1 MRNFQQL
8 LIWQKG
14 MDLVAAVYALARQL
28 PKEELFGLRSQLTR
42 AAVSIPSNVAEGS
55 SRASEKDYKRFIEI
69 ALGSA
74 FEVETQLLILERVAL
89 LASNSTEHALALIR
103 EEQMMLQAFM
113 RRLNTNKPTA

>member
-14 MDLVAAVYALARQL
+14 MDVVASVYVLARQL

-55 SRASEKDYKRFIEI
+55 SRSSEKDYKRFIEI

-89 LASNSTEHALALIR
+89 FSPESIESALTLIR

-113 RRLNTNKPTA
+113 RRLDTNKSTA

>member
-14 MDLVAAVYALARQL
+14 MDVVAGVYELVRLL

-42 AAVSIPSNVAEGS
+42 AAVSIPSNIAEGS
-55 SRASEKDYKRFIEI
+55 SRGSEKDYKRFIEI

-74 FEVETQLLILERVAL
+74 FEVETQLLIAQRGSMLPADATIVVLDAV
-89 LASNSTEHALALIR
+89 R
-103 EEQMMLQAFM
+103 EEQMMLQSFI
-113 RRLNTNKPTA
+113 RRLTTEK

>member
-1 MRNFQQL
+1 MDVV
-8 LIWQKG
+8 KG
-14 MDLVAAVYALARQL
+14 VYALARQL

-55 SRASEKDYKRFIEI
+55 SRGSEKDYRRFIEI

-74 FEVETQLLILERVAL
+74 FEVETQLLIIEQTEMVA
-89 LASNSTEHALALIR
+89 ANATESVLTTVR

-113 RRLNTNKPTA
+113 RRLETNIR

>member
-14 MDLVAAVYALARQL
+14 MDLVAAVYVLARQL

-55 SRASEKDYKRFIEI
+55 SRASEKDYKRFY
-69 ALGSA
+69 
-74 FEVETQLLILERVAL
+74 
-89 LASNSTEHALALIR
+89 
-103 EEQMMLQAFM
+103 
-113 RRLNTNKPTA
+113 

>member
-8 LIWQKG
+8 QIWQKG

-89 LASNSTEHALALIR
+89 VAPESTVNALTLVR

-113 RRLNTNKPTA
+113 RRLETNKPTA

>member
-14 MDLVAAVYALARQL
+14 MDVVAAVYALARQL

-55 SRASEKDYKRFIEI
+55 SRASEKDYKRFIEM

-89 LASNSTEHALALIR
+89 LALGATESALALIR

-113 RRLNTNKPTA
+113 RRLNTNNPTA

>member
-8 LIWQKG
+8 LIWQKR

-89 LASNSTEHALALIR
+89 LAPGSTENALVLIR

-113 RRLNTNKPTA
+113 RRLDTNKTTA